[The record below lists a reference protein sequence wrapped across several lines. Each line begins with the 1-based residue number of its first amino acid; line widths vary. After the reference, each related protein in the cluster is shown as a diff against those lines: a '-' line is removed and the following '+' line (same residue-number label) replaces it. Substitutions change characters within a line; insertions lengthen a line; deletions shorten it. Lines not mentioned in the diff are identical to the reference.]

1 MGEEPDLGEAA
12 DFIRAERPRLAD
24 HDVWTVL
31 NELGVP
37 PPRGADGMA
46 IDLVVRLHP
55 DVRARDVK
63 VILNEWREYACLA
76 AESDWG
82 DD

>member
-1 MGEEPDLGEAA
+1 
-12 DFIRAERPRLAD
+12 
-24 HDVWTVL
+24 
-31 NELGVP
+31 
-37 PPRGADGMA
+37 MA

-63 VILNEWREYACLA
+63 VILNEWREYARLA